1 MKSFGPQRI
10 VVAILILVIAGYAG
24 GLLMGG
30 DSDDGAVSPLDSS
43 DGGDQLVLMIGK
55 RQSFDILRFG
65 RPLHGENDGDIG
77 LACRFF
83 RAFNIALVDKGDRCV
98 RHRFAQRI

>member
-43 DGGDQLVLMIGK
+43 DGGDQLVGVTTPPAEFSMWQVLTTGET
-55 RQSFDILRFG
+55 DRFAAVAEAAG
-65 RPLHGENDGDIG
+65 ARRDLES
-77 LACRFF
+77 
-83 RAFNIALVDKGDRCV
+83 LVDADRV
-98 RHRFAQRI
+98 TLQLSLIHI